1 MKQLQYTKI
10 VNKYKNSIFNQAY
23 YFIGNRPDAED
34 ITQEVLIKLWHNLH
48 QVKTKAV
55 KAWIFKV
62 TRNTC
67 IDYARKRKA
76 HISISINNNDEKVSV
91 MENLADL
98 NPNPEQKAI
107 SNDITE
113 QIKQFIN
120 RLPEKIRSVVIM
132 RDIQDLKYDFIA
144 ETIGTPVN
152 SVKTYLHRG
161 RKLLL
166 KQLSNYSKNDFN
178 LE

>member
-1 MKQLQYTKI
+1 MKQLKYKII
-10 VNKYKNSIFNQAY
+10 VNRYKDLIFNQAH

-48 QVKTKAV
+48 QIKTKAV

-76 HISISINNNDEKVSV
+76 HISISINNNDERVSV

-144 ETIGTPVN
+144 ETTGTPVN
-152 SVKTYLHRG
+152 SVKANIHRG

-166 KQLSNYSKNDFN
+166 KQLLNYSKNDFN

>member
-1 MKQLQYTKI
+1 MKQLRYKKI
-10 VNKYKNSIFNQAY
+10 VNRYKDSIFNQAY
-23 YFIGNRPDAED
+23 YFIGNRTDAED
-34 ITQEVLIKLWHNLH
+34 ITQEVLIKLWYNLH
-48 QVKTKAV
+48 QVKMKAV

-62 TRNTC
+62 TQNTC

-76 HISISINNNDEKVSV
+76 HISISINNNNEQVSI
-91 MENLADL
+91 MENLTDL
-98 NPNPEQKAI
+98 KPNPEQMAM

-120 RLPEKIRSVVIM
+120 RLPEKIRNVVIM
-132 RDIQDLKYDFIA
+132 RDIQDLKYDFIG
-144 ETIGTPVN
+144 ETIGIPIN
-152 SVKTYLHRG
+152 SVKAYLHRG

-166 KQLSNYSKNDFN
+166 KQLLNYSKNDFR